1 MWFNLFSDTQRQMQ
15 ELLQET
21 RSYVGLQKE
30 VLVLETRDKLSI
42 ILSHLAIAVVC
53 LVLGG
58 MVLLFFS
65 FFLAYII
72 GQALGNVALG
82 FACVTAFVILL
93 LIVFWMKR
101 EAWVVRPINSLTAS
115 LFVVNDE
122 TLTSEN
128 ATEKLRESR
137 SRMSDSFGL
146 LVNPSDKAEGTN
158 AKSISN
164 MVSRGF
170 AIYEG
175 LRLGLSIVRTMS
187 SIFGRRKRR
196 RR

>member
-1 MWFNLFSDTQRQMQ
+1 MRFNLFSDTQRQMQ

-30 VLVLETRDKLSI
+30 VLVLETREKLSI
-42 ILSHLAIAVVC
+42 ILSRLAIAVVC

-72 GQALGNVALG
+72 GQAIGNVAVG
-82 FACVTAFVILL
+82 FACVTAFVVLLL
-93 LIVFWMKR
+93 LIFWVKR
-101 EAWVVRPINSLTAS
+101 EAWVVTPINKMMTA
-115 LFVVNDE
+115 LFTVEDE
-122 TLTSEN
+122 TLTTEN
-128 ATEKLRESR
+128 RTEKLRESR
-137 SRMSDSFGL
+137 SRVSESFGL
-146 LVNPSDKAEGTN
+146 LVNPSDAKEGSSAAN
-158 AKSISN
+158 ISN
-164 MVSRGF
+164 MLSRGF

-175 LRLGLSIVRTMS
+175 LRLGLSVVRTLS
-187 SIFGRRKRR
+187 TIFGRKRR

>member
-1 MWFNLFSDTQRQMQ
+1 MRFNLFSDTQRQMQ

-30 VLVLETRDKLSI
+30 VLVLETRDKLSF
-42 ILSHLAIAVVC
+42 ILSRLAIAVVC

-82 FACVTAFVILL
+82 FACVTAFILL
-93 LIVFWMKR
+93 LLIIFWVKR
-101 EAWVVRPINSLTAS
+101 EAWVIRPINNLSATM
-115 LFVVNDE
+115 FVVDDE
-122 TLTSEN
+122 TLTTET

-137 SRMSDSFGL
+137 SRMSESFGL
-146 LVNPSDKAEGTN
+146 LVNPSENKKGSKAAN
-158 AKSISN
+158 ISN
-164 MVSRGF
+164 MISRGF

-175 LRLGLSIVRTMS
+175 LRLGLSVVRTMNR
-187 SIFGRRKRR
+187 ILGRKRR